1 MRRRAWACRP
11 KRNGSASAAIARGPT
26 QAGVSLIRFALLF
39 GVVAV
44 AFALILVPVL
54 DDPARASWSR
64 ADGPIGVDPIQTGQI
79 GPCAAYTERRSVL
92 QATPNSV
99 CVIHDDGG
107 QSGDC

>member
-1 MRRRAWACRP
+1 MGMQAEEEWVRIR
-11 KRNGSASAAIARGPT
+11 GSRSWPHE
-26 QAGVSLIRFALLF
+26 AGVSLIRFALLF

-54 DDPARASWSR
+54 DDPARGVWSR
-64 ADGPIGVDPIQTGQI
+64 ADGPIGVDPIETGQI
-79 GPCAAYTERRSVL
+79 RAVRTYTERRSVL

-99 CVIHDDGG
+99 CVIRDDGG